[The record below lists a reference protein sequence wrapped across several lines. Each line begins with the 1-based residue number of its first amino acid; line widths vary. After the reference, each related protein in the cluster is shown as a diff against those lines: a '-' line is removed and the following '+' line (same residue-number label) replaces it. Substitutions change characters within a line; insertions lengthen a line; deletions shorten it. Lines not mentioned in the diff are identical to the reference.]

1 MVDKITNRNN
11 TNNSSGISQTV
22 MVDYITY
29 QWYKITNQWYK
40 ITNHNNTNHSSGK
53 SQTTCAKHMYYIYML
68 TSKYVK
74 MEVQL
79 FGVQLKI
86 GENESTIDRKYVI
99 ILLLLPVLFS
109 FELRLYMHVH

>member
-1 MVDKITNRNN
+1 
-11 TNNSSGISQTV
+11 
-22 MVDYITY
+22 
-29 QWYKITNQWYK
+29 
-40 ITNHNNTNHSSGK
+40 
-53 SQTTCAKHMYYIYML
+53 ML